1 MKYVVNVNNRPD
13 LKLFYKNGKFII
25 DEQEFNLDLLK
36 ANGGYS
42 VLHNNKSFFIRL
54 LKYNKENKQFSF
66 KINERVY
73 NVILSDNKDLLLK
86 SMDISYKTQK
96 KALNLKAPMPG
107 LIVNINV
114 KKGQSVKKGEP
125 LLILEAMKMENLIK
139 APNDLLIK
147 KICIKPGDSV
157 EKNSLLIEFE

>member
-1 MKYVVNVNNRPD
+1 MQYEVNVNKNLD
-13 LKLFYKNGKFII
+13 LNLVYKNGKFII
-25 DEQEFNLDLLK
+25 DEQEFNIDLLK

-54 LKYNKENKQFSF
+54 LSYDKENKLFSF
-66 KINERVY
+66 KINESIY
-73 NVILSDNKDLLLK
+73 NVFLSDAKDVLLK
-86 SMDISYKTQK
+86 SMNINYKTQK
-96 KALNLKAPMPG
+96 KASNLKSPMPG

-114 KKGQSVKKGEP
+114 KKGLSVKKGDP

-147 KICIKPGDSV
+147 KICVNPGDIV
-157 EKNSLLIEFE
+157 EKNELLIEFD

>member
-1 MKYVVNVNNRPD
+1 MQYEVNVNNNLD
-13 LKLFYKNGKFII
+13 LNLIYKNGKFII
-25 DEQEFNLDLLK
+25 DEQEFNIDLLK

-54 LKYNKENKQFSF
+54 LSYDKENKLFSF
-66 KINERVY
+66 KINESIY
-73 NVILSDNKDLLLK
+73 NVFLSDAKDVLLK
-86 SMDISYKTQK
+86 SMNINYKTQK
-96 KALNLKAPMPG
+96 KASNLKSPMPG

-114 KKGQSVKKGEP
+114 KKGLSVKKGEP

-147 KICIKPGDSV
+147 KICVNPGDIV
-157 EKNSLLIEFE
+157 VKNELLIEFD

>member
-1 MKYVVNVNNRPD
+1 MQYEVNVNNNLD
-13 LKLFYKNGKFII
+13 LNLVYKNGKFII
-25 DEQEFNLDLLK
+25 DEQEFNIDLLK

-54 LKYNKENKQFSF
+54 LSYDEKNKLFSF
-66 KINERVY
+66 KINESIY
-73 NVILSDNKDLLLK
+73 NVFLSDAKDVLLK
-86 SMDISYKTQK
+86 KMNINYKTQK
-96 KALNLKAPMPG
+96 KASNLKSPMPG

-114 KKGQSVKKGEP
+114 KKGLSVKKGEP

-147 KICIKPGDSV
+147 KICVNPGDIV
-157 EKNSLLIEFE
+157 GKNELLIEFD